1 MDKNGVIVAEKPE
14 GFHFKPLRAFG
25 WIIAV
30 LQRCISRASK

>member
-14 GFHFKPLRAFG
+14 GSHFKLLRASG
-25 WIIAV
+25 WIVAV